1 MRLLRLSVLNFLV
14 MGSTFLFFST
24 SIRIAEP
31 VIAANFIIF
40 GLAQSASSLLSDSGK
55 TNLAFR
61 KTLRDPDHKYEIYS
75 NLLRTRI
82 KRNLPI
88 QIIALPIFMFKGLGF
103 FPWLIFVIISTI
115 ILLYSVTLSLAQAE
129 ESYHIVHRI
138 QILNLLGFIFATY
151 FLSRIVNPSL
161 ITILIYLFTAWV
173 PVLAYMSK
181 AILRLLPPTET
192 CEDDSVDKKYFSR
205 ILYANMV
212 TLNFNPFIL
221 GMFSSNLLIIYT
233 VSSMPLT
240 MLMPIS
246 ASLSTLVSHKFKV
259 QSFENSKHQ
268 IMRALYFLP
277 VAAIIVPISI
287 PVVSFVIGFFFGA
300 DYISEPVVM
309 VQIYSAMLS
318 VYTGLYGN
326 LYSVSMLSREN
337 YRIAY
342 SQAIIIL
349 IVGAVGVFL
358 NLVLLV
364 ALSDFFARGVGLI
377 LAIRSAANPRN
388 NNAYD

>member
-24 SIRIAEP
+24 SIRIAES

-61 KTLRDPDHKYEIYS
+61 QTLRDPDHKYEIYS

-88 QIIALPIFMFKGLGF
+88 QIITLPIFMFKGIGF
-103 FPWLIFVIISTI
+103 FAWLIFIIISTI
-115 ILLYSVTLSLAQAE
+115 ILLYSVRLSLAQAE
-129 ESYHIVHRI
+129 ETYHIVYGI

-181 AILRLLPPTET
+181 AILRLLPRTEI
-192 CEDDSVDKKYFSR
+192 CEDDSLDKKYFSR

-221 GMFSSNLLIIYT
+221 GMFSSNLLILYT

-259 QSFENSKHQ
+259 QSFETSKHQ

-287 PVVSFVIGFFFGA
+287 PVVSFVIGFFFGKGH
-300 DYISEPVVM
+300 ISESVVM
-309 VQIYSAMLS
+309 VQIYSAILS

-337 YRIAY
+337 NRIAY
-342 SQAIIIL
+342 SQAVTIF
-349 IVGAVGVFL
+349 IVGTVGAFL
-358 NLVLLV
+358 HLVLLV
-364 ALSDFFARGVGLI
+364 ALSDLLARGVGLV
-377 LAIRSAANPRN
+377 LAIRSAANPRKK
-388 NNAYD
+388 NAYD